1 MFNVSCL
8 NCNLRFANS
17 ELAYLIFSSLKP
29 YSLCLIF
36 IKTEILCKYR
46 NFFVTLH
53 PKKEKTSEITQK
65 S

>member
-1 MFNVSCL
+1 MSL

-17 ELAYLIFSSLKP
+17 ELAYPIFQPLKP

-53 PKKEKTSEITQK
+53 PKKEKTFENKQK